1 MNKLTLSCL
10 FAATG
15 IGLGAFGAHGLEP
28 QLLANDSLDTWHTAV
43 LYHLIHAVA
52 LFVLASS
59 STLKSKW
66 TYRLWSIGILL
77 FSGSLYGLALTKW
90 SVLGPI
96 TPLGGVA
103 FIAGWGCLAFENRKQ
118 RTSSD

>member
-1 MNKLTLSCL
+1 MNKLTISCL
-10 FAATG
+10 FAVFG

-52 LFVLASS
+52 LFTLAGST
-59 STLKSKW
+59 TLKGKW
-66 TYRLWSIGILL
+66 TFRLWTVGILL
-77 FSGSLYGLALTKW
+77 FSGSLYVLALAKL

-103 FIAGWGCLAFENRKQ
+103 FIAGWITLIFENKK
-118 RTSSD
+118 